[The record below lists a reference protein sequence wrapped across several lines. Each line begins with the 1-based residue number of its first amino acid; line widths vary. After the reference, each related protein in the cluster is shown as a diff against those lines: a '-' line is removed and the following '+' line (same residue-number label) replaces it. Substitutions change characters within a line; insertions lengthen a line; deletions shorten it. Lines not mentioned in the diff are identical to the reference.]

1 VTDASHEPVIVTE
14 RLELWRPRAGDIE
27 PMFAIASDPATGRH
41 LAAHRGFADHFER
54 FCRNAGSWLLYGYGA
69 FMVRRRGAA
78 ELIGNCGIFRTWRGL
93 GEDFDGSAE
102 AGWVLRAD
110 CTGQGLASEAMQA
123 VFEWFEATHGKQRVV
138 CMTAPDNTASL
149 ALAAKLG
156 FTPIRDAV
164 LPDGDPVTLLERLPA
179 AAIRS

>member
-1 VTDASHEPVIVTE
+1 VTNLPHEPVIVTE
-14 RLELWRPRAGDIE
+14 RLELWQPRAEDIE

-69 FMVRRRGAA
+69 FMIRRRGEA
-78 ELIGNCGIFRTWRGL
+78 ELVGNCGIFRTWRGL
-93 GEDFDGSAE
+93 GEDFDGAAE

-110 CTGQGLASEAMQA
+110 CTGQGLAGEAMRA
-123 VFEWFEATHGKQRVV
+123 VLAWFEATHGQQRIV

-164 LPDGDPVTLLERLPA
+164 MPGGDAVRLLEQLSP
-179 AAIRS
+179 IRS